1 MNTLKVRSLVNNDPN
16 LSNHSLGSPC
26 LQVGVSSSPLGY
38 REPNNDETS
47 VTTFLDSLL
56 PFIHDQNSTVQLH
69 VYLGKYVI
77 NPSTDDGEAS
87 SSHYLVEGAGKE
99 FAWSRVLG
107 IEHSLVK
114 TRSAWKKSA
123 TFSSLE
129 NNPRIATDG
138 GALRALKALSRE
150 K

>member
-1 MNTLKVRSLVNNDPN
+1 M
-16 LSNHSLGSPC
+16 
-26 LQVGVSSSPLGY
+26 
-38 REPNNDETS
+38 
-47 VTTFLDSLL
+47 
-56 PFIHDQNSTVQLH
+56 H

-87 SSHYLVEGAGKE
+87 SSRYLVEGAGKE

-123 TFSSLE
+123 TLSSLE
-129 NNPRIATDG
+129 SNTRTTTDG
-138 GALRALKALSRE
+138 GALRALKALAWE